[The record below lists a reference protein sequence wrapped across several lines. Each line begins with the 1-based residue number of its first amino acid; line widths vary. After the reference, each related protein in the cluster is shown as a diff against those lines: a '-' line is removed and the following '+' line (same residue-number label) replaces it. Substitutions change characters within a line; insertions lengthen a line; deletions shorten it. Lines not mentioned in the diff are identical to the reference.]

1 MSTVT
6 RTINA
11 SPERVWEVLADGWLY
26 PGFVVGASRMR
37 DVDAAWPAVGS
48 RVHHSVGLWPA
59 LINDDTEVTESRT
72 NQLLALRARG
82 WPLGEADVQFRL
94 TPTGDGSTE
103 VTIEENVA
111 SGPGLLVPPP
121 IKGLTITWR
130 NVETLRRLAFI
141 AERRR

>member
-130 NVETLRRLAFI
+130 NIETLRRLAFI
-141 AERRR
+141 AESRR

>member
-11 SPERVWEVLADGWLY
+11 PPERVWEVLADGWLY

-121 IKGLTITWR
+121 IKGLTIAWR
-130 NVETLRRLAFI
+130 NIETLRRLAFI